1 MVTPR
6 IYVCVF
12 AVLLAVGGSRAG
24 LAQSPFPTRNAI
36 APPVTSY
43 EDGMARIKAQD
54 EARPKAVPPK
64 LPTLGS
70 SPAEAP
76 APPQAEIEIVPRAKP
91 AHAPK
96 P

>member
-6 IYVCVF
+6 RTGF
-12 AVLLAVGGSRAG
+12 LLAALLAVGGARASLG
-24 LAQSPFPTRNAI
+24 QDQAPFPTRNAI

-54 EARPKAVPPK
+54 EARPKAVAPK
-64 LPTLGS
+64 LPTLGTP
-70 SPAEAP
+70 PANA
-76 APPQAEIEIVPRAKP
+76 QVEIAPRAKP
-91 AHAPK
+91 VHPPK